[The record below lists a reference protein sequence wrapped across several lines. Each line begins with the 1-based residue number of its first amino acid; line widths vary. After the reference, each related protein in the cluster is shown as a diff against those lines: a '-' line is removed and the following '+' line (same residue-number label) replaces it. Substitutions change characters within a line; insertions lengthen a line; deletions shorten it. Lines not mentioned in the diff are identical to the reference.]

1 MSIESPYFHTGTHFV
16 EGESCEKCGGNPMQ
30 CDPTSPC
37 EKDNSLEM
45 EVRKHLVA
53 VPYAY
58 RRKKPEE
65 EEDKCRR
72 F

>member
-1 MSIESPYFHTGTHFV
+1 
-16 EGESCEKCGGNPMQ
+16 MQ